1 MLFLGRLT
9 AINHSYFEKLS
20 SIVPVDAS
28 YVLVCFGPG
37 RAGLGLECVG
47 PGRAGPRAWVEDF
60 GPGSGLE
67 FRPVATSKA
76 LLRLILTR
84 V

>member
-20 SIVPVDAS
+20 SIVRVDAS
-28 YVLVCFGPG
+28 YVLVCFGS
-37 RAGLGLECVG
+37 
-47 PGRAGPRAWVEDF
+47 GRAGPRAWVEDF

-67 FRPVATSKA
+67 FRPVATSNLQWKINKA
-76 LLRLILTR
+76 KYITVHLR
-84 V
+84 

>member
-20 SIVPVDAS
+20 SIVRVDAS

-37 RAGLGLECVG
+37 SA
-47 PGRAGPRAWVEDF
+47 
-60 GPGSGLE
+60 LE
-67 FRPVATSKA
+67 FRP
-76 LLRLILTR
+76 LRPPSAAIDQYYYQTLMIDPKSQQA
-84 V
+84 

>member
-20 SIVPVDAS
+20 SIVRVDE
-28 YVLVCFGPG
+28 VMCL
-37 RAGLGLECVG
+37 CVS
-47 PGRAGPRAWVEDF
+47 GRAGPRAWIEDF

-67 FRPVATSKA
+67 FRPVATSITHWA
-76 LLRLILTR
+76 FL